1 MRLFSKPKLSVV
13 LSQSKELKLANSTS
27 VSEEDGHGHGHVP
40 ETPPLY
46 YK

>member
-27 VSEEDGHGHGHVP
+27 VSEEDGHGHMP